1 MDVVFKS
8 IYARACMGAGLAVLT
23 GLRAFL
29 PISFLALYSRLAFA
43 SSPHLSDTAFSFI
56 EKTWVI
62 ILLFVLAVA
71 EIIIDKL
78 PRFAIRRDQ
87 IMQPVKIVLGGMV
100 FAAVMAPSGWI
111 TMAVCGV
118 LGMAIAGLADHV
130 RSSMTPDSSRTE
142 TTSLVFLS
150 IYQDLAVLIGTLLFV
165 LVPLIGALMAL
176 FLLLMVYRIQ
186 QRRKRKHKGLRIL
199 RG

>member
-1 MDVVFKS
+1 
-8 IYARACMGAGLAVLT
+8 
-23 GLRAFL
+23 
-29 PISFLALYSRLAFA
+29 
-43 SSPHLSDTAFSFI
+43 
-56 EKTWVI
+56 
-62 ILLFVLAVA
+62 
-71 EIIIDKL
+71 
-78 PRFAIRRDQ
+78 
-87 IMQPVKIVLGGMV
+87 
-100 FAAVMAPSGWI
+100 
-111 TMAVCGV
+111 
-118 LGMAIAGLADHV
+118 MAIAGLADHV